1 VIPELRRLEG
11 KYEIVRKLREGGMG
25 AIYLVR
31 HRLLDELRVVKLMR
45 PQLQDESEFRERF
58 AREARVAIR
67 LRHPNIA
74 QLYDFAVDE
83 HGVGYMVLEYVD
95 GRTLQELVEA
105 GKLASMRLKIEL
117 ACQALAALGFLH
129 RRGFV
134 HRDVSPDNLM
144 LTWTPD
150 GEPLVK
156 LIDLGIVK
164 VLHGEGGKTGTH
176 VFLGKVRYAS
186 PEQFEGSQI
195 DARSDL
201 YSFGVLLYEL
211 LTGVHPF
218 SGGMHSMISGHMFR
232 APRPFDEADPE
243 GRVPAELR
251 RIVSD
256 ALTKN
261 PGERIA
267 TAEEFARRLRALRL
281 PEEPEGW
288 SIETLR
294 LEAPKPG
301 TGAGATSAAS
311 VQQLLDE
318 RFDARESTPKPTEAA
333 PGRADSGER
342 WLADAEAMLQAGR
355 PDAAAILLQHKRGT
369 AATDAATAERRV
381 RLEGKVGDELVGR
394 QLSEWKALL
403 DEKDAPFAATRG
415 LARRLG
421 GRTGWILLAVLVV
434 AAGVAALVWS
444 GRVESPAPAAP
455 RPATSSA
462 AESAPGPGASGP
474 AAPVATGFLVLDA
487 QPWGRVDSVVSLP
500 DGASLAVP
508 GDGLTPLR
516 LELPP
521 GRYRA
526 TLSHPDF
533 GSRTVEVELGPGGVE
548 TGSVRFGD
556 DLAETFVQGF

>member
-1 VIPELRRLEG
+1 MIPELRRLEG

-31 HRLLDELRVVKLMR
+31 HRLLEELRVVKVMR
-45 PQLQDESEFRERF
+45 PQLQDESEFRDRF

-74 QLYDFAVDE
+74 QLYDYAVDE
-83 HGVGYMVLEYVD
+83 QGVGYMVLEYVD
-95 GRTLQELVEA
+95 GRTLQELEAA
-105 GKLASMRLKIEL
+105 GKLTSLRLQIEL

-144 LTWTPD
+144 LTWTAD
-150 GEPLVK
+150 GEPLIK

-186 PEQFEGSQI
+186 PEQFEGSRV

-211 LTGVHPF
+211 LTGMHPF
-218 SGGMHSMISGHMFR
+218 QGGMHSMISGHMFR

-243 GRVPAELR
+243 GRVPEELR

-256 ALTKN
+256 ALTKD
-261 PGERIA
+261 PAERIPS
-267 TAEEFARRLRALRL
+267 AEEFARRLRAVRL
-281 PEEPEGW
+281 PEEAAGW
-288 SIETLR
+288 SIDTLR
-294 LEAPKPG
+294 LDGAAGSAG
-301 TGAGATSAAS
+301 TVATRAESA
-311 VQQLLDE
+311 QKRLDE
-318 RFDARESTPKPTEAA
+318 RFDARESTPRPATASVV
-333 PGRADSGER
+333 GADSGER
-342 WLADAEAMLQAGR
+342 WLAEAEAMLDAGR
-355 PDAAAILLQHKRGT
+355 PDAAALLLQRKRGT
-369 AATDAATAERRV
+369 ATTDAATAERRL
-381 RLEGKVGDELVGR
+381 RIEGKVGDALVGR
-394 QLSEWKALL
+394 QLSDWKALL
-403 DEKDAPFAATRG
+403 DEKESPWEAAQRVAG
-415 LARRLG
+415 ALRQRA
-421 GRTGWILLAVLVV
+421 GWIALAVVIVVAGVTALTLRGRWEAAAPGPAPTAPATAGSESGTGAPAVPAASAVLVLD
-434 AAGVAALVWS
+434 ALPW
-444 GRVESPAPAAP
+444 GRVES
-455 RPATSSA
+455 
-462 AESAPGPGASGP
+462 
-474 AAPVATGFLVLDA
+474 L
-487 QPWGRVDSVVSLP
+487 VSLP
-500 DGASLAVP
+500 DGAPREIP

-533 GSRTVEVELGPGGVE
+533 GSSSVEVELRPGGVE
-548 TGSVRFGD
+548 RRAVAFGS
-556 DLAETFVQGF
+556 DLADAFVQGY